1 MNNYDDTLDILK
13 VMDKV
18 PERDALLL
26 ADALLYAVYGWNPDK
41 IGKMR
46 LSSIMRYVEY
56 AKKRMTWR
64 DAYKIRRMLEKKEK
78 PLWKK
83 ILKINS

>member
-41 IGKMR
+41 VGKMR

-56 AKKRMTWR
+56 AKKRMTWK

>member
-46 LSSIMRYVEY
+46 LSSIVRYVEY

-64 DAYKIRRMLEKKEK
+64 DAYKIRKMLEKKEK

-83 ILKINS
+83 ILRRK